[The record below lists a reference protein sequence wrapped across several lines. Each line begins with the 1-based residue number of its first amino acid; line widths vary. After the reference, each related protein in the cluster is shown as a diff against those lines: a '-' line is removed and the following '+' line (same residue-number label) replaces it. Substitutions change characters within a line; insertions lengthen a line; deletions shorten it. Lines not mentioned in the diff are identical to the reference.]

1 MNIKNVIAACLFLI
15 GLCIIALGVK
25 ESGFDLSNVDFMS
38 MWIAGVLTCCSGIC
52 ISTLDKLVKIICLI
66 ITLITS
72 IHYLVILQM
81 EQIVTLISVIATAG
95 CFVILMLYI
104 WKKGEKVWKS

>member
-38 MWIAGVLTCCSGIC
+38 MWIAGVLT
-52 ISTLDKLVKIICLI
+52 
-66 ITLITS
+66 
-72 IHYLVILQM
+72 
-81 EQIVTLISVIATAG
+81 
-95 CFVILMLYI
+95 
-104 WKKGEKVWKS
+104 